1 MSRHHIIFFRNASTD
16 SGSSDADRDPYESAA
31 ASLGYTAHTQ
41 PVLVQEFVDEDDLV
55 RTIGM
60 PEEWAGVVA
69 TSKRAGEAWVNAL
82 RRSIKTGKRIPSEFL
97 FDDETLEVF

>member
-1 MSRHHIIFFRNASTD
+1 MSRNHIVFFRNASTD
-16 SGSSDADRDPYESAA
+16 PGSSDADEARYESAA

-41 PVLVQEFVDEDDLV
+41 PVLAQEFVHEDDLV

-82 RRSIKTGKRIPSEFL
+82 RRSIQTGNRIPSEYL
-97 FDDETLEVF
+97 SDVNTLDVF